1 MVMIKKVISRIYRIF
16 FNIIASLFTV
26 KKKSVL
32 FESFNGKLPSD
43 NPYYIYLE
51 LKKQQPD
58 WDLVWGVKP
67 SLYDKAKKEFPDFKF
82 IKRFSL
88 KWLFFT
94 PRSQFWVFNA
104 RMPHWLKKNKG
115 TTYIQTWHGTPLK
128 KLGLD
133 IETVS
138 MPGTDNITYKKN
150 FIFETQR
157 WDYLIA
163 PNEYSKRIFARAFG
177 FKNSFLDIGYPRN
190 DILVQKN
197 NDDSYK
203 RLLKKK
209 IIGKEDGRVILYAPT
224 WRDDYF
230 VSKGNYKFYMPFDLE
245 QIVSIL
251 NPSDVFIIR
260 PHYLVGDTIDVTGFE
275 RNVKVCLEEDINEL
289 YLISDMMI
297 TDYSS
302 VMFDYAILERPMM
315 FYPYDIEHYQEELRG
330 FYFDYNEVPG
340 PIAKNEESF
349 YLVLKEFTVN
359 DYFLKYNKK
368 LALFSQKFKQ
378 WEDGKS
384 ASRVL
389 SKVLLERK
397 KNSNE

>member
-1 MVMIKKVISRIYRIF
+1 MIKKVISRIYRIF
-16 FNIIASLFTV
+16 FNIIASLFPV

-138 MPGTDNITYKKN
+138 MPGTDNSVYKRE
-150 FIFETQR
+150 FIFESSR

-163 PNEYSKRIFARAFG
+163 PNEYSKKIFKRAFG
-177 FKNSFLDIGYPRN
+177 FKNKFLDTGYPRN
-190 DILVQKN
+190 DILVQKK
-197 NDDSYK
+197 NDDNYK
-203 RLLKKK
+203 RQLKKR
-209 IIGKEDGRVILYAPT
+209 ILGKEDGRVILYAPT

-230 VSKGNYKFYMPFDLE
+230 ISKGNYKFYMPFDLE

-251 NPSDVFIIR
+251 NPSDIFIIR
-260 PHYLVGDTIDVTGFE
+260 PHYLVGDTIDITGFE

-302 VMFDYAILERPMM
+302 VMFDYAILERPML

-340 PIAKNEESF
+340 PIVTDTPSF
-349 YLVLKEFTVN
+349 YEQ
-359 DYFLKYNKK
+359 LKYFCRTGLSREHEGKIQAFN
-368 LALFSQKFKQ
+368 LMFAGWELGDASQKVSQ
-378 WEDGKS
+378 I
-384 ASRVL
+384 V
-389 SKVLLERK
+389 
-397 KNSNE
+397 KN

>member
-16 FNIIASLFTV
+16 FNIIASLFPV

-138 MPGTDNITYKKN
+138 MPGTDNSVYKRE
-150 FIFETQR
+150 FIFESSR

-163 PNEYSKRIFARAFG
+163 PNEYSKKIFKRAFG
-177 FKNSFLDIGYPRN
+177 FKNKFLDTGYPRN
-190 DILVQKN
+190 DILVQKK
-197 NDDSYK
+197 NDDNYK
-203 RLLKKK
+203 RQLKKR
-209 IIGKEDGRVILYAPT
+209 ILGKEDGRVILYAPT

-230 VSKGNYKFYMPFDLE
+230 ISKGNYKFYMPFDLE

-251 NPSDVFIIR
+251 NPSDIFIIR
-260 PHYLVGDTIDVTGFE
+260 PHYLVGDTIDITGFE

-302 VMFDYAILERPMM
+302 VMFDYAILERPML

-340 PIAKNEESF
+340 PIVTDTPSF
-349 YLVLKEFTVN
+349 YEQ
-359 DYFLKYNKK
+359 LKYFCRTGLSREHEGKIQAFN
-368 LALFSQKFKQ
+368 LMFAGWELGDASQKVSQ
-378 WEDGKS
+378 I
-384 ASRVL
+384 V
-389 SKVLLERK
+389 
-397 KNSNE
+397 KN

>member
-16 FNIIASLFTV
+16 FNIIASLFPV

-51 LKKQQPD
+51 LKKQQLD

-138 MPGTDNITYKKN
+138 MPGTDNSVYKRE
-150 FIFETQR
+150 FIFESSR

-163 PNEYSKRIFARAFG
+163 PNEYSKKIFKRAFG
-177 FKNSFLDIGYPRN
+177 FKNKFLDTGYPRN
-190 DILVQKN
+190 DILVQKK
-197 NDDSYK
+197 NDDNYK
-203 RLLKKK
+203 RQLKKR
-209 IIGKEDGRVILYAPT
+209 ILGKEDGRVILYAPT

-230 VSKGNYKFYMPFDLE
+230 ISKGNYKFYMPFDLE

-251 NPSDVFIIR
+251 NPSDIFIIR
-260 PHYLVGDTIDVTGFE
+260 PHYLVGDTIDITGFE

-340 PIAKNEESF
+340 PIVTDTPSF
-349 YLVLKEFTVN
+349 YEQ
-359 DYFLKYNKK
+359 LKYFCRTGLSREHEGKIQAFN
-368 LALFSQKFKQ
+368 LMFAGWELGDASQKVSQ
-378 WEDGKS
+378 I
-384 ASRVL
+384 V
-389 SKVLLERK
+389 
-397 KNSNE
+397 KN